1 MGETVSQE
9 ASSAS
14 KVAADI
20 EALWSSYKKEQDI
33 EQRNALIEHYLP
45 LVRLVAGRLAIGLPS
60 HVDRDDL
67 LSSGFFGL
75 LDAIERYDP
84 TRRNKFETYAG
95 VRIRGAMLD
104 YLRAKDWM
112 PVTMR
117 QRIRKYSDVS
127 AQLASELGREATDEE
142 IRERMGIGE
151 KEYRVMLREL
161 GAATLIPLDDYL
173 AGGGEKAAEDGGP
186 SAQLEA
192 TEIKETLAAAIDRL
206 PEKERIVVSLYY
218 YDELTLKEI
227 SKILHLTEARISQ
240 LHSKAVFRLR
250 GSLARMKANLL

>member
-14 KVAADI
+14 KAAADI

-186 SAQLEA
+186 SAQIEA